1 MGDSSQDSHYMD
13 RAIELARQGVGRASP
28 NPLVGA
34 VLVRKEKV
42 VGEGFHTY
50 DNVKHAEA
58 LAIKQAGK
66 AARGATLYVNL
77 EPCCHSGRTGP
88 CADALVKAGVARV
101 VAGMQDPNPQVS
113 GGGFQVLREAGVE
126 VEVGVR
132 KEACQILNEHF
143 VRYMRSGLPFV
154 TLKAAMTLDGKIAA
168 PDDNRGWITGE
179 ESRAY
184 VHRLRHSCD
193 ALLTGVGTIV
203 ADDPLR
209 SEERRVGKECR
220 L

>member
-77 EPCCHSGRTGP
+77 EPCCHTGRTGP
-88 CADALVKAGVARV
+88 
-101 VAGMQDPNPQVS
+101 
-113 GGGFQVLREAGVE
+113 
-126 VEVGVR
+126 
-132 KEACQILNEHF
+132 
-143 VRYMRSGLPFV
+143 
-154 TLKAAMTLDGKIAA
+154 
-168 PDDNRGWITGE
+168 
-179 ESRAY
+179 
-184 VHRLRHSCD
+184 
-193 ALLTGVGTIV
+193 
-203 ADDPLR
+203 
-209 SEERRVGKECR
+209 
-220 L
+220 